1 MFRRF
6 LAVLVGIM
14 VCINLLWV
22 PPIQGAG
29 DNSLI
34 RVKLASMGSPKS
46 VNVYVDGNYG
56 IPQIDKNN
64 LMTKGNY
71 TVRIES
77 GKLVLD
83 DKTGSKTVS
92 TTLGSGFTFKR
103 YQGAD
108 PNYIKIGSYNYKGDM
123 QIRLNGSSIELIN
136 HVHLETYLYGVV
148 PYEVSN
154 SWPIEVQKAQA
165 VAARTYA
172 MGNRK
177 PNSAYDLVDTTL
189 DQMYRGYKASY
200 KNSIKAVDDTFG
212 KVLKYG
218 SGYAGT
224 FYSATNGG
232 MIESAKN
239 LWGTNLDYS
248 QVKEDPY
255 DLRNESNPYRSWTV
269 TYKKKPVDSGLLSRL
284 KFQDAL
290 KNKGL
295 KESDIE
301 NLEIK
306 EFSFDYNSSTR
317 ADKGKIVLS
326 MNKKQDSPE
335 GETPPE
341 EVEPPEEI
349 LITINLSKG
358 NIRSILDLRS
368 LLFKVEDKE
377 DSFVFKGSG
386 WGHGIGMSQYGAQQ
400 MAKEGKSYKEILSF
414 YYPGTK
420 LTDLGIPSDRGG
432 DPRPDPE
439 PETKPDPKPETKP
452 DPKPEDQSKQQFGRV
467 NVSSSLNVR
476 QGAGTGYKK
485 IGSLYKGDRVEILD
499 RSGAWYKIKK
509 GSLQGYVHGDYIVLE
524 DTGQSS
530 PPPTSGQDPKPGKTD
545 PAPPPSDDRRYG
557 IVTASSLNVRSG
569 PSTKNH
575 IVGMVVKGTKLT
587 ILGTQGSWYR
597 ISLNGKDGYVH
608 GNYVK
613 LETSKN
619 ETTPP
624 PANTVIGKA
633 TVTASSLNVRN
644 GAGTS
649 HKKIGSLTKGKQV
662 ELLEKTGSW
671 YKIKYGSGTGYVH
684 GNYLKLN
691 SSGTTNPTPPSTPP
705 SNNTVIGR
713 ATVTASSLNVRSGAG
728 TSNKKIGSLAKGKQ
742 VELLEKTG
750 SWYKIKYGNGT
761 GYVDGKYLK
770 LTSDSETSRG
780 TEQRTGTVTASSL
793 NVRTGP
799 GTKYSRVGLL
809 YRGAKVSITGESGS
823 WYKIKSG
830 SLSGY
835 VSKSYIK

>member
-6 LAVLVGIM
+6 LAAIVGIM

-46 VNVYVDGNYG
+46 VNVYVNGNYG
-56 IPQIDKNN
+56 VPQIDKNN
-64 LMTKGNY
+64 ILAKGNY
-71 TVRIES
+71 TVRVES

-92 TTLGSGFTFKR
+92 TTLGSSFTFKR
-103 YQGAD
+103 YRGASS
-108 PNYIKIGSYNYKGDM
+108 NYIKIGNYNYQGDM
-123 QIRLNGSSIELIN
+123 QVRLNGSSIELIN

-154 SWPIEVQKAQA
+154 SWPIELQKAQA

-172 MGNRK
+172 VSKRK
-177 PNSAYDLVDTTL
+177 PSSAYDVVDTTT
-189 DQMYRGYKASY
+189 DQVYRGYNGNY

-212 KVLKYG
+212 QVLKYG
-218 SGYAGT
+218 SSYAGT
-224 FYSATNGG
+224 YYSASNGG
-232 MIESAKN
+232 MIESTKN
-239 LWGTNLDYS
+239 LWGSDLAYS
-248 QVKEDPY
+248 KVKEDPY

-306 EFSFDYNSSTR
+306 EFSFEYNSSTR
-317 ADKGKIVLS
+317 ADKGKVVLS
-326 MNKKQDSPE
+326 MNKKQDPPE
-335 GETPPE
+335 DETPPE
-341 EVEPPEEI
+341 EIEPPEEI
-349 LITINLSKG
+349 LITFNLTKG

-368 LLFKVEDKE
+368 LLFKVEDKG

-400 MAKEGKSYKEILSF
+400 MAKEGKSYKEILDF

-420 LTDLGIPSDRGG
+420 LTDLGIESDKGG
-432 DPRPDPE
+432 DPMPDPKTD
-439 PETKPDPKPETKP
+439 PKPDPDP
-452 DPKPEDQSKQQFGRV
+452 DPDPNPGNETKQQFGRV
-467 NVSSSLNVR
+467 NVSTSLNVR
-476 QGAGTGYKK
+476 QGAGTSYKK

-524 DTGQSS
+524 DNGQSS
-530 PPPTSGQDPKPGKTD
+530 PPPASGQDPKPGKTD
-545 PAPPPSDDRRYG
+545 PAPPPSDEKRYG
-557 IVTASSLNVRSG
+557 RVTASALNVRSG

-587 ILGTQGSWYR
+587 ILATQGDWYR
-597 ISLNGKDGYVH
+597 ISFNGKDGYVH
-608 GNYVK
+608 ANYVK
-613 LETSKN
+613 LETSDN
-619 ETTPP
+619 TTPP
-624 PANTVIGKA
+624 PSNNVIGKA

-644 GAGTS
+644 GAS
-649 HKKIGSLTKGKQV
+649 
-662 ELLEKTGSW
+662 
-671 YKIKYGSGTGYVH
+671 
-684 GNYLKLN
+684 
-691 SSGTTNPTPPSTPP
+691 
-705 SNNTVIGR
+705 
-713 ATVTASSLNVRSGAG
+713 

-742 VELLEKTG
+742 VELLEKVG
-750 SWYKIKYGNGT
+750 AWYKIKYGSGT
-761 GYVDGKYLK
+761 GYVHGDYLK
-770 LTSDSETSRG
+770 LISGSESNRG

-809 YRGAKVSITGESGS
+809 YRGAKVTITGESGS
-823 WYKIKSG
+823 WYQIKSG

-835 VSKSYIK
+835 VSKSYIKL